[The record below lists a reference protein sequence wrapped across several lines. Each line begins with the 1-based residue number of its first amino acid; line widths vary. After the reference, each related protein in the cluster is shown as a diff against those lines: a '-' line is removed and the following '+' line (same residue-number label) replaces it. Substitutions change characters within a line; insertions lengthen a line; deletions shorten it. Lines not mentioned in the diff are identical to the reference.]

1 MEEEPW
7 ETMIYQINYSLCYMS
22 YEIPCEVALPH
33 ICRLTS
39 CHFPPHWS
47 LCLRNAA
54 SFVVSGISSY
64 CLLSTSISNTICLM
78 EREFLLPILPL
89 PKLFYMLKPISTF
102 LSPPKILFPLWSL
115 HSLLNPLLLQCCL
128 ISWLN
133 FNYCSYQYCTI
144 SLHIVSYL
152 KMLRF
157 WRCSCFEKFG
167 Y

>member
-1 MEEEPW
+1 MRFPVKW
-7 ETMIYQINYSLCYMS
+7 
-22 YEIPCEVALPH
+22 
-33 ICRLTS
+33 
-39 CHFPPHWS
+39 HFPTSVDWLPATS
-47 LCLRNAA
+47 LHIDPCA
-54 SFVVSGISSY
+54 SETQHRLWFPEYHPTVY
-64 CLLSTSISNTICLM
+64 CLPLFQILFVLWK
-78 EREFLLPILPL
+78 EFLLPILPL
-89 PKLFYMLKPISTF
+89 PKLFYMLKLISTF